1 MKKMLAIILVSLV
14 LSGCEKNGSQ
24 NDLIINNTE
33 EENVV
38 MDENDDYE
46 LKNIEMGR
54 KEEKD
59 ISDRLRKMV
68 GKCKR
73 IYSQADKG
81 NASNIVLEEETVH
94 TMIESIAEENVA
106 ITCGSHDYNMLNY
119 KQVDDALSLAKT
131 GENTETEFFVIN
143 TSGVWIYNK
152 LQFKNKDLYVTSA
165 TAAFDDN
172 MSPHIVQIEKIQ
184 VYDWNYTDKGWI
196 IWEKALSRNQEMDMH
211 VFYRI
216 LPLDEQCRELG
227 NKCITPVSYFCN
239 NLFLV
244 DWNQNSLENIE
255 FNDLFEFLY
264 TMKYGEKIDEKKY
277 ASGIPKVEFEEVVTT
292 YFDISIETLEIY
304 AQYDDVK
311 GVYPWEAIGPYVP
324 YNYSQEG
331 VEYYIP
337 KQDFEEVIQTFLT
350 VESEVLESNA
360 IYNAETKTYLYRP
373 RGLYDYG
380 STYEPYPEVVSYE
393 KMDDGK
399 IKLIINAVWERTMQD
414 NAMTSELVIQ
424 PLDNNRFHYISNQ
437 VIKSNLDD
445 TSKWYRNRLTYGE
458 WNKIYKENDE
468 IK

>member
-1 MKKMLAIILVSLV
+1 MLMKKMLAIILVSLV

-152 LQFKNKDLYVTSA
+152 LQFKT
-165 TAAFDDN
+165 
-172 MSPHIVQIEKIQ
+172 
-184 VYDWNYTDKGWI
+184 
-196 IWEKALSRNQEMDMH
+196 
-211 VFYRI
+211 
-216 LPLDEQCRELG
+216 
-227 NKCITPVSYFCN
+227 
-239 NLFLV
+239 
-244 DWNQNSLENIE
+244 
-255 FNDLFEFLY
+255 
-264 TMKYGEKIDEKKY
+264 
-277 ASGIPKVEFEEVVTT
+277 
-292 YFDISIETLEIY
+292 
-304 AQYDDVK
+304 
-311 GVYPWEAIGPYVP
+311 
-324 YNYSQEG
+324 
-331 VEYYIP
+331 
-337 KQDFEEVIQTFLT
+337 
-350 VESEVLESNA
+350 
-360 IYNAETKTYLYRP
+360 
-373 RGLYDYG
+373 
-380 STYEPYPEVVSYE
+380 
-393 KMDDGK
+393 
-399 IKLIINAVWERTMQD
+399 
-414 NAMTSELVIQ
+414 
-424 PLDNNRFHYISNQ
+424 
-437 VIKSNLDD
+437 
-445 TSKWYRNRLTYGE
+445 
-458 WNKIYKENDE
+458 KIYM
-468 IK
+468 

>member
-1 MKKMLAIILVSLV
+1 MQNEVNDSITIFSIMESGGFVRYDLNSQNGEIYAICSNMTWDQDAPEAEYINEFQVQSWKYT
-14 LSGCEKNGSQ
+14 KNGYFF
-24 NDLIINNTE
+24 IE
-33 EENVV
+33 E
-38 MDENDDYE
+38 Y
-46 LKNIEMGR
+46 
-54 KEEKD
+54 
-59 ISDRLRKMV
+59 DRQGYDGYH
-68 GKCKR
+68 GKIGFR
-73 IYSQADKG
+73 
-81 NASNIVLEEETVH
+81 VE
-94 TMIESIAEENVA
+94 
-106 ITCGSHDYNMLNY
+106 
-119 KQVDDALSLAKT
+119 
-131 GENTETEFFVIN
+131 
-143 TSGVWIYNK
+143 
-152 LQFKNKDLYVTSA
+152 
-165 TAAFDDN
+165 
-172 MSPHIVQIEKIQ
+172 
-184 VYDWNYTDKGWI
+184 
-196 IWEKALSRNQEMDMH
+196 
-211 VFYRI
+211 
-216 LPLDEQCRELG
+216 PLDEACRELNRKDVRPVGYAG
-227 NKCITPVSYFCN
+227 NKLFITN
-239 NLFLV
+239 
-244 DWNQNSLENIE
+244 WNQSDYSQLD
-255 FNDLFEFLY
+255 FYDLYEIMYLL
-264 TMKYGEKIDEKKY
+264 KYEK
-277 ASGIPKVEFEEVVTT
+277 
-292 YFDISIETLEIY
+292 
-304 AQYDDVK
+304 
-311 GVYPWEAIGPYVP
+311 YVP